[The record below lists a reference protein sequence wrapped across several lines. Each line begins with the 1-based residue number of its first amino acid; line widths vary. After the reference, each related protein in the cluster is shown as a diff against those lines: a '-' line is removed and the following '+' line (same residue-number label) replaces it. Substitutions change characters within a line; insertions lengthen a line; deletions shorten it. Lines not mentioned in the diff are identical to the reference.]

1 MILLSI
7 LSIAVVAL
15 IAYNVYESSK
25 LQSEL
30 IVKNAIIAA
39 LQTQVEA
46 LFKAKAELI
55 QQLKA
60 ASKEVQPKEK
70 TASFSKKKAAT
81 KPVKV

>member
-1 MILLSI
+1 MISII

-39 LQTQVEA
+39 LQSQTEA
-46 LFKAKAELI
+46 LLIAKAELI
-55 QQLKA
+55 QQLNA
-60 ASKEVQPKEK
+60 TSKEVTQKEK
-70 TASFSKKKAAT
+70 PAVFSKKKAPA
-81 KPVKV
+81 KPAKV